1 MSLTLRPYQN
11 AAIQGIYNYFNDET
25 GNPLIVIP
33 TAGGKA
39 LVMASFIEGVLKV
52 YRPIWRSA
60 ACRCRRCAKG
70 PDRSIGLGI
79 WCGQGI
85 LADRAPGADG

>member
-11 AAIQGIYNYFNDET
+11 AAIQGIYNYFKDET

-52 YRPIWRSA
+52 
-60 ACRCRRCAKG
+60 
-70 PDRSIGLGI
+70 
-79 WCGQGI
+79 
-85 LADRAPGADG
+85 